1 MSSLPVVSDS
11 GKMADSRVSSV
22 RKKKI
27 FFVKQEGASPILK
40 QCSPVVSESAT
51 DLTFDPDKLTVTPRP
66 RKGDLGFSREETGQA
81 CRNRKKALWH
91 RRIFTQCR

>member
-1 MSSLPVVSDS
+1 
-11 GKMADSRVSSV
+11 
-22 RKKKI
+22 
-27 FFVKQEGASPILK
+27 
-40 QCSPVVSESAT
+40 VVSESAT